1 MVEGKFTLDPPLP
14 EPPVI
19 LVSKISGGSDRVQ
32 VDKEGNY
39 TIRLDFQKE
48 YKILYSRKGYVSQFI
63 TVNTNVDKERISD
76 AFYPEEFN
84 VKLFEDVPGL
94 NTTEIVTNP
103 IGKIF
108 YQEELNDF
116 EWDDTY
122 SAAMREKLESLRA
135 EVKLQKEKNK
145 QNALSAVELEKMRA
159 AEEQRIRLEEAAR
172 KKAEEEARNA
182 EKIKKEKELAEAK
195 KAREAEEQARKDK
208 ESADA
213 RA

>member
-135 EVKLQKEKNK
+135 EVKLQKEKT
-145 QNALSAVELEKMRA
+145 SKM
-159 AEEQRIRLEEAAR
+159 LFLLWSLR
-172 KKAEEEARNA
+172 K
-182 EKIKKEKELAEAK
+182 
-195 KAREAEEQARKDK
+195 
-208 ESADA
+208 
-213 RA
+213 